1 MNIEESE
8 SLDDPIPL
16 SDPALDAAPEFGP
29 VDTTEIPLVVVAIAQ
44 PPEPTS
50 HEEFP
55 VMEPISLEEIEPI
68 PLADHAST
76 PEIIDAVRLLGDRI
90 DRRLTDLQ
98 ASFDREVRAEVS
110 REKVIDRLHSE
121 LQDYKQDLLLNTLR
135 PIFIDLIQLHDD
147 IGKVAVLPN
156 DPSPDSSRFV
166 ELMLGF
172 QEGIEDILYRQGV
185 EPYRNDGDL
194 FDPRRQRAVTT
205 VPTDDPSLVKSIA
218 ARHRKGFQSGDR
230 VIRPEIV
237 SVHALKK

>member
-110 REKVIDRLHSE
+110 REKVIDRRHSE
-121 LQDYKQDLLLNTLR
+121 LQWLSFLSTPRRIRPDLSNSCWDSKKASRTFSTDKGLNRTATTASTST
-135 PIFIDLIQLHDD
+135 P
-147 IGKVAVLPN
+147 AAN
-156 DPSPDSSRFV
+156 APSPPS
-166 ELMLGF
+166 
-172 QEGIEDILYRQGV
+172 
-185 EPYRNDGDL
+185 PPKT
-194 FDPRRQRAVTT
+194 PR
-205 VPTDDPSLVKSIA
+205 S
-218 ARHRKGFQSGDR
+218 
-230 VIRPEIV
+230 
-237 SVHALKK
+237 